1 MTIEEVLAYF
11 KTNYQIS
18 KLLQMS
24 PHTPA
29 NWKKIGYIPADAQAR
44 IETYTKGAL
53 KFSVNHLKPK
63 DDNQ

>member
-24 PHTPA
+24 AHTPS
-29 NWKKIGYIPADAQAR
+29 NWRKIGYIPADSQVR
-44 IETYTKGAL
+44 IEIYTKGAL
-53 KFSVNHLKPK
+53 KLNINDLKPK
-63 DDNQ
+63 DYNK